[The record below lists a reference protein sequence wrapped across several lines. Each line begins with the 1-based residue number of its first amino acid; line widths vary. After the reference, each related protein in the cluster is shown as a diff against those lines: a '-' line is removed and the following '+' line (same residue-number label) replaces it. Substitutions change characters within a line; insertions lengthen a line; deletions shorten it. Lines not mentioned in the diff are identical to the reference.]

1 MVVFKYA
8 LTKRGSLK
16 VAACTSRSSV
26 RFLSFCLAVR
36 MSHKRTNV
44 MVRNHKRNITRLK
57 NSKSVAAI
65 L

>member
-1 MVVFKYA
+1 MVVFKYTLA
-8 LTKRGSLK
+8 KHGTLK

-26 RFLSFCLAVR
+26 RGLSFCLAVR
-36 MSHKRTNV
+36 MSHKCTNV
-44 MVRNHKRNITRLK
+44 MVRNHQRNITRLK